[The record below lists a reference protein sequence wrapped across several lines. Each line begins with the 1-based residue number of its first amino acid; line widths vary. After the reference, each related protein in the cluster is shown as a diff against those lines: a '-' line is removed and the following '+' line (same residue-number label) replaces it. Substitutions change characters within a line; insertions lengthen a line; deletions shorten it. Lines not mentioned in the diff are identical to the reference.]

1 MWFPLGTAIGW
12 TERTYILL
20 QQLTLPSICL
30 CQPTMEAI
38 DELPHLPEAAAAPAP
53 AQAIDSSPELLGAL
67 VAGQAQQTELLQ
79 KLHKTVLTSRSMIN
93 ELVVSNNELKEEI
106 SKLKRTGSCEACK
119 KKETSFA
126 AEAMLS
132 VAGESQLSP
141 GDGYIMVLILSSS

>member
-1 MWFPLGTAIGW
+1 
-12 TERTYILL
+12 
-20 QQLTLPSICL
+20 
-30 CQPTMEAI
+30 MEAI
-38 DELPHLPEAAAAPAP
+38 DELPHLPEAAEAPAAP

-93 ELVVSNNELKEEI
+93 ELVVSNNELKEEL
-106 SKLKRTGSCEACK
+106 SKLKRGGSCEACK

-132 VAGESQLSP
+132 VAGESQLMDWVHH
-141 GDGYIMVLILSSS
+141 GLILSSSELLIYKKSTHSYSLPHIYY

>member
-1 MWFPLGTAIGW
+1 
-12 TERTYILL
+12 
-20 QQLTLPSICL
+20 
-30 CQPTMEAI
+30 MEAI

-106 SKLKRTGSCEACK
+106 SKHKRTGSCEACK

-141 GDGYIMVLILSSS
+141 GDGYIRC